1 MSGTLINKSFCARFA
16 IVLLLSWSVSSHSQE
31 TQQTQQTQQTKQT
44 KKTQDSAAPD
54 GNVTRSQIIALIAN
68 EVILAPGVGLR
79 NIRLGEPLEEVENR
93 LGPPAK
99 ILRKGILR
107 TTYTLIYQLDSGT
120 EVALV
125 GRSQVERI
133 VVSGNSAALVRTAQG
148 ARFGMDRSLIQ
159 RIYKSP
165 TKSKKDRLEYK
176 NLGATFYFAK
186 TGNSGVTRIDLYPR
200 RN

>member
-1 MSGTLINKSFCARFA
+1 MWGNLINKSFCVCFA
-16 IVLLLSWSVSSHSQE
+16 VVLSLSWSVAGHTQETQE
-31 TQQTQQTQQTKQT
+31 TQQTQ
-44 KKTQDSAAPD
+44 DSADTAAPD
-54 GNVTRSQIIALIAN
+54 GNVSQNQIIALIAN
-68 EVILAPGVGLR
+68 EVILAPGIGLR

-99 ILRKGILR
+99 ILKKGILR
-107 TTYTLIYQLDSGT
+107 TIYTLIYQLDSGT

-133 VVSGNSAALVRTAQG
+133 VVNGNSAALVRTAQG
-148 ARFGMDRSLIQ
+148 ARFGMNRSLIQ

-165 TKSKKDRLEYK
+165 TKSKKDRLEYR
-176 NLGATFYFAK
+176 NLGATFYFAGS
-186 TGNSGVTRIDLYPR
+186 GNSGVTRIDLYPR